1 MELPFHRIILKLSGE
16 ALMGPDSYGI
26 SPEVLQQFAAD
37 VKEVHDMGVQI
48 GIVLGG
54 GNIFRGI
61 QAAAAGIDQVSGD
74 HMGMLATV
82 INCIAFQNALEVIGV
97 PVRLQTAIRMDQ
109 VAEQFVRRRAIR
121 HMEKGR
127 IVIFGAGTGN
137 PFFTTD
143 TAAVL
148 RAVEIDADVVL
159 KGTRVDGIYDKD
171 PEKHSDAVR
180 FSSLTFREALQRG
193 LRVMDLTALTMAQEN
208 AKPIMVFDMNAS
220 GNLKR
225 IMMGEDVATI
235 VKE

>member
-1 MELPFHRIILKLSGE
+1 MTPIYSRIVLKLSGE
-16 ALMGPDSYGI
+16 ALMGSKQYGI
-26 SPEVLQQFAAD
+26 DLAVLKAFAED
-37 VKEVHDMGVQI
+37 VKEAHDLGVQV

-54 GNIFRGI
+54 GNIFRGV

-82 INCIAFQNALEVIGV
+82 INCIAFQNALESIGV

-109 VAEQFVRRRAIR
+109 IAESFVRRRAIR

-127 IVIFGAGTGN
+127 VVIFGAGTGN

-148 RAVEIDADVVL
+148 RAVEIDAEAVL
-159 KGTRVDGIYDKD
+159 KGTRVDGVYDKD
-171 PEKHSDAVR
+171 PEKHDDAVR
-180 FSSLTFREALQRG
+180 FDEISFKEALERG

-208 AKPIMVFDMNAS
+208 RRPIHVFDMNHKGS
-220 GNLKR
+220 LKR
-225 IMMGEDVATI
+225 LLIGENVATL

>member
-1 MELPFHRIILKLSGE
+1 MELPYKRIILKLSGE
-16 ALMGPDSYGI
+16 ALMGSEKYGI
-26 SPEVLQQFAAD
+26 SHSVLQQFADD
-37 VKEVHDMGVQI
+37 VKEVHDLGVQI

-54 GNIFRGI
+54 GNIFRGV

-82 INCIAFQNALEVIGV
+82 MNCIAFQNALEMIGI

-109 VAEQFVRRRAIR
+109 IAEQFVRRRAIR

-148 RAVEIDADVVL
+148 RAVEIDADIVL
-159 KGTRVDGIYDKD
+159 KGTRVDGVYDKD
-171 PEKHSDAVR
+171 PEVHADAVR
-180 FSSLTFREALQRG
+180 FSTITFKEALMRG

-208 AKPIMVFDMNAS
+208 AKPIMVFDMNKR

-225 IMMGEDVATI
+225 LILGEDVATI
-235 VKE
+235 VKD

>member
-1 MELPFHRIILKLSGE
+1 MPYQRIILKLSGE
-16 ALMGPDSYGI
+16 ALMGPEGYGI
-26 SPEVLQQFAAD
+26 SPDVLTQFADD
-37 VKEVHDMGVQI
+37 VKEIHDMGIQI

-54 GNIFRGI
+54 GNIFRGV

-82 INCIAFQNALEVIGV
+82 INCIAFQNALESVGI

-109 VAEQFVRRRAIR
+109 VAESFVRRRAIR

-148 RAVEIDADVVL
+148 RAVEIDAEVVL
-159 KGTRVDGIYDKD
+159 KGTRVDGVYDKD
-171 PEKHSDAVR
+171 PEKHDDAVR
-180 FSSLTFREALQRG
+180 FTSITFTEALQRG

-208 AKPIMVFDMNAS
+208 AKPIMVFDMNTP

-225 IMMGEDVATI
+225 TLMGEDVATI
-235 VKE
+235 VKD

>member
-1 MELPFHRIILKLSGE
+1 MTPIYRRIVLKLSGE
-16 ALMGPDSYGI
+16 ALMGSRQYGI
-26 SPEVLQQFAAD
+26 DLSVLKAFAED
-37 VKEVHDMGVQI
+37 VKEAHDLGVQI

-54 GNIFRGI
+54 GNIFRGV

-82 INCIAFQNALEVIGV
+82 INCIAFQNALESIGV
-97 PVRLQTAIRMDQ
+97 AVRLQTAIRMDQ
-109 VAEQFVRRRAIR
+109 IAESFVRRRAIR

-127 IVIFGAGTGN
+127 VVIFGAGTGN

-148 RAVEIDADVVL
+148 RAVEIDAEAVL
-159 KGTRVDGIYDKD
+159 KGTRVDGVYDKD
-171 PEKHSDAVR
+171 PEIHADAVR
-180 FSSLTFREALQRG
+180 FSEITFKEALQRG

-208 AKPIMVFDMNAS
+208 SRPIQVFDMNQKGS
-220 GNLKR
+220 LKR
-225 IMMGEDVATI
+225 LLLGEDVATL